1 MHLRRV
7 KGKDSYFIGKAA
19 LPDDE
24 QYLTEIEDQNN
35 DSCLD
40 GITTHPQRDP
50 TLASQ
55 LCLQDPFLNSYSG
68 MIGKLIDNNASLTN
82 LLKCERN
89 INKSLVEQNTMLQLR
104 LKSLETHASENAQ
117 IEQKQ
122 AGLQSQAT
130 SPVND
135 SIVHMQA
142 TSSADKG
149 KSDSIS
155 SVAKESS
162 PTNCSGSAVVLQ
174 WFCAQGKISY

>member
-1 MHLRRV
+1 MHLKRV

-35 DSCLD
+35 
-40 GITTHPQRDP
+40 TPPQRDP
-50 TLASQ
+50 ILASQ
-55 LCLQDPFLNSYSG
+55 SCLQDPFLNSYLG

-104 LKSLETHASENAQ
+104 LHSLETHASENAQ
-117 IEQKQ
+117 FVQKQ
-122 AGLQSQAT
+122 AGLQSQAI
-130 SPVND
+130 SPVNG
-135 SIVHMQA
+135 SIVHMQS

-162 PTNCSGSAVVLQ
+162 HTNSSGSVHKEKSPID
-174 WFCAQGKISY
+174 CAKQSIRD